1 MQRLISE
8 LFLSATNGWRIVE
21 GVAALRTVGEE
32 INVPPIET
40 SHSS

>member
-1 MQRLISE
+1 MQHYISE
-8 LFLSATNGWRIVE
+8 LFLSATNGRRIVE

-32 INVPPIET
+32 INVPLMET